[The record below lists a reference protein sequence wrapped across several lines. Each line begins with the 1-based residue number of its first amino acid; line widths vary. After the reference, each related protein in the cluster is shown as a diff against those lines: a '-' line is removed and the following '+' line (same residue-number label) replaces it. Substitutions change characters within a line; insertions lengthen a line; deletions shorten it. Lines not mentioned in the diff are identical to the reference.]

1 MKLDDIIRNLLDI
14 KKKLIYQK
22 QFNEMN
28 LV

>member
-1 MKLDDIIRNLLDI
+1 MKLDDIIRNLVDI

-22 QFNEMN
+22 QFNAMN

>member
-1 MKLDDIIRNLLDI
+1 MKFDDIIRNLLDI

-22 QFNEMN
+22 EFNEMN

>member
-1 MKLDDIIRNLLDI
+1 MKLEDIIRNLFVI